1 MQRIWQRFLKR
12 FRAIDGIE
20 IMGFKRFELGILEYT
35 GRFLTISY
43 DHMNHMVVM
52 LFHELALNRSKS
64 WRNRE
69 ISTREIQ
76 AALYIHHAQLKNQKI
91 FSWSWNEKKVS
102 PNKKNFNS
110 TLRVDSFLVPFL
122 RISLKSYIYI
132 FIFLRNIVQLI
143 LPLKQTNFNC
153 LYFFTNT
160 LSNFYAFFNFAF
172 ANYGK
177 PLHPNFSVGL
187 YSSKIFSIPHSSR
200 GFQSGYLTRKILNF
214 FTNFEFLSVLIC

>member
-20 IMGFKRFELGILEYT
+20 IMGFKRFKLGILEYT
-35 GRFLTISY
+35 GRFITISY
-43 DHMNHMVVM
+43 DHMIHMVVM

-102 PNKKNFNS
+102 PNKIKFL
-110 TLRVDSFLVPFL
+110 TLHSGLILFSYLFWELVLNP
-122 RISLKSYIYI
+122 I
-132 FIFLRNIVQLI
+132 FIY
-143 LPLKQTNFNC
+143 
-153 LYFFTNT
+153 LYFFET
-160 LSNFYAFFNFAF
+160 
-172 ANYGK
+172 
-177 PLHPNFSVGL
+177 L
-187 YSSKIFSIPHSSR
+187 YSWYYLWSRQILTAFTFS
-200 GFQSGYLTRKILNF
+200 LTR
-214 FTNFEFLSVLIC
+214 